1 MSSYIDTI
9 KLHAG
14 DDPPVLVA
22 LHCSGYDGTQWR
34 ALPAYLSPEVALHAC
49 DLSGYGRFEGRIDTH
64 IDLAAEA
71 EHVLAQLPPY
81 VDRFHLAGHSYG
93 AAVALEIAMRHPRR
107 VLSMVLHEPV
117 RLALLRH
124 FPSHCRLTDSV
135 FHAGQRIIEMA
146 RTMKTREAAAFFVDF
161 WCGFGTWSR
170 IPEAQRELLRSRM
183 LKVALE
189 YESVFDDPVG
199 PAMLRTIHCP
209 VTITSG
215 SGSPECT
222 RKVGEILCDLLPQ
235 SQPVR
240 FDGVG
245 HMAPI
250 THPGLF
256 AAHLP
261 AGLLVRKT
269 RPAEPAYA

>member
-9 KLHAG
+9 KMHAG
-14 DDPPVLVA
+14 DEPPVLVA
-22 LHCSGYDGTQWR
+22 LHCSGYDSSQWR
-34 ALPAYLSPEVALHAC
+34 GLSQHLAPDVALHAC
-49 DLSGYGRFEGRIDTH
+49 DLSGYGRFEGRIDTK

-71 EHVLAQLPPY
+71 AHVLAQLPPY
-81 VDRFHLAGHSYG
+81 VERFHLVGHSYG

-107 VLSMVLHEPV
+107 VLSLLLHEPV

-135 FHAGQRIIEMA
+135 FHAGQRVVEMA

-161 WCGFGTWSR
+161 WCGFGSWDR
-170 IPEAQRELLRSRM
+170 INPDRRELLRSRI

-189 YESVFDDPVG
+189 YESVLEDPAD
-199 PAMLRTIHCP
+199 PRDFRTILCP

-215 SGSPECT
+215 SASPECT
-222 RKVGEILCDLLPQ
+222 RKVAEILCDLLPQ
-235 SQPVR
+235 SLPVR
-240 FDGVG
+240 FDGAG

-250 THPGLF
+250 THPWLF

-261 AGLLVRKT
+261 VSLQAR
-269 RPAEPAYA
+269 RQPEPAYA